1 MDEKYKVNKLLTVRV
16 GDEKN
21 EIYMEMDNDYI
32 YIKFNDEEIEIPRD
46 YYLILGAFIS
56 KFNKDDFPGLQLRD

>member
-1 MDEKYKVNKLLTVRV
+1 MDEKYKVNNLLTMRV

>member
-1 MDEKYKVNKLLTVRV
+1 MDEKYKANKLLTMRV

-56 KFNKDDFPGLQLRD
+56 KFNKDDFPGLQLKD

>member
-1 MDEKYKVNKLLTVRV
+1 MDEKYKVNKLLTMRV

-32 YIKFNDEEIEIPRD
+32 YIKFNDKDIEIPRY

>member
-1 MDEKYKVNKLLTVRV
+1 MDEKYKVNKLLTMRV

-32 YIKFNDEEIEIPRD
+32 YIKFNDEEIEIPRE

-56 KFNKDDFPGLQLRD
+56 KFNKDDFPGLQLKD

>member
-1 MDEKYKVNKLLTVRV
+1 MDEKYKVNKLLTMRV

-32 YIKFNDEEIEIPRD
+32 YIKFNDEEMEIPRD

>member
-1 MDEKYKVNKLLTVRV
+1 MRV

-32 YIKFNDEEIEIPRD
+32 YIKFNDEEMEIPRD

-56 KFNKDDFPGLQLRD
+56 KFNKDDFPGLQLKD

>member
-1 MDEKYKVNKLLTVRV
+1 MDKKYKVDKLLAMCV

-21 EIYMEMDNDYI
+21 EIYIEMSNDYI
-32 YIKFNDEEIEIPRD
+32 YIKFNDKEMEIPRY

-56 KFNKDDFPGLQLRD
+56 KFNKCY

>member
-1 MDEKYKVNKLLTVRV
+1 MDEKYKVNKLLTMRV

-46 YYLILGAFIS
+46 YYLILGVFIS
-56 KFNKDDFPGLQLRD
+56 KFNKDDFPGLQIKD

>member
-1 MDEKYKVNKLLTVRV
+1 MDKKYKIDKLLVMCI
-16 GDEKN
+16 GDEKD
-21 EIYMEMDNDYI
+21 EIYIEMSNDSI

-56 KFNKDDFPGLQLRD
+56 KFNKDDFPELQLRD

>member
-1 MDEKYKVNKLLTVRV
+1 MDEKYKVNKLLTMCV
-16 GDEKN
+16 GDAKN

-56 KFNKDDFPGLQLRD
+56 KFNKDDFPGLQLKD